1 MSDKIIYEK
10 KYSPLMQEDFISTE
24 ETGINKTAMTE
35 SDSESYFKK
44 IFENTVMVMIP
55 ERIEGREM
63 FIDATK
69 EMGEFYQIDTV
80 ITEHDDRISA
90 TYSVDCGVNFRGLKK
105 IISLADDLNF
115 RSNEETVLL
124 TLIYYTHA
132 TYRSGRKISPPHEL
146 CFGAE
151 FPI

>member
-1 MSDKIIYEK
+1 
-10 KYSPLMQEDFISTE
+10 MQEDFISTE
-24 ETGINKTAMTE
+24 KPGIDKTAMIE
-35 SDSESYFKK
+35 SDSKSYFKK

-63 FIDATK
+63 FIDAAK
-69 EMGEFYQIDTV
+69 EMGEFYQIDIV
-80 ITEHDDRISA
+80 ITEHDDRISV

-105 IISLADDLNF
+105 IISMADDLNF

-132 TYRSGRKISPPHEL
+132 TYRSGRKIYPPHEL

>member
-10 KYSPLMQEDFISTE
+10 KYSHLMQEDYIHAG
-24 ETGINKTAMTE
+24 ETSDNTATMAECE
-35 SDSESYFKK
+35 SKSYFKK
-44 IFENTVMVMIP
+44 IFENTVLVLIP
-55 ERIEGREM
+55 ERIEGREI
-63 FIDATK
+63 FIDAAK

-80 ITEHDDRISA
+80 ITERDDRISV

-115 RSNEETVLL
+115 RSNEDTVLL